1 MSQKFKIS
9 SDLIEEANESLR
21 SSAGYPSE
29 DGRELLKS
37 LESTSIKEGKSLE
50 STSIKEG
57 ESLKNPESS
66 RYENMIEKIT
76 SSLSKIEKKIDLDNL
91 HLKKLDKLDKL
102 NELDVLK
109 KEVMQMENNRI
120 TGKANEEEIKNT
132 DKNNNNL
139 PDASEILNR
148 IDEVD
153 AKIGKVEQGVKKNE
167 LTNTYFQKRFT
178 NIESTMDR
186 FEDLEKEIKIEY
198 EEDDNTLKKN
208 KYLKISLLLLLI
220 LFAMMIA
227 GDRLGFID
235 LYIDEIIRSF
245 F

>member
-1 MSQKFKIS
+1 MSKKFKIS

-29 DGRELLKS
+29 DGKELLKP
-37 LESTSIKEGKSLE
+37 LEF
-50 STSIKEG
+50 TSIKEG
-57 ESLKNPESS
+57 ESLQNSESS

-109 KEVMQMENNRI
+109 KEVMQMENNKI
-120 TGKANEEEIKNT
+120 TGKANEQETTNT
-132 DKNNNNL
+132 DKNNNL
-139 PDASEILNR
+139 PDTSEILNR
-148 IDEVD
+148 IEKVD
-153 AKIGKVEQGVKKNE
+153 AKIRKVEEGVKKNE
-167 LTNTYFQKRFT
+167 LTNTQFKKRFT
-178 NIESTMDR
+178 NIENTMNR

-208 KYLKISLLLLLI
+208 KYLKISLLLLLLI
-220 LFAMMIA
+220 FVMLIA

>member
-1 MSQKFKIS
+1 MLKKFKIS
-9 SDLIEEANESLR
+9 SDLIEEANECLR

-29 DGRELLKS
+29 DGKELLKP
-37 LESTSIKEGKSLE
+37 LEF
-50 STSIKEG
+50 TSIKEG
-57 ESLKNPESS
+57 ESLQNSESS

-109 KEVMQMENNRI
+109 KEVMQMENNKI
-120 TGKANEEEIKNT
+120 TGKANEQETTNT

-139 PDASEILNR
+139 PDTSEILNR
-148 IDEVD
+148 IEKVD
-153 AKIGKVEQGVKKNE
+153 SKIRKVEEGVKKNE
-167 LTNTYFQKRFT
+167 LTNTQFKKRFT
-178 NIESTMDR
+178 NIENTMNR

-220 LFAMMIA
+220 LFAMMVA

>member
-1 MSQKFKIS
+1 MSKKFKIS

-21 SSAGYPSE
+21 SSNGYPSE

-37 LESTSIKEGKSLE
+37 LESTSIE
-50 STSIKEG
+50 EG
-57 ESLKNPESS
+57 ESLKNFESS

-102 NELDVLK
+102 DKLNELDVLK
-109 KEVMQMENNRI
+109 KEVMQMENNKI
-120 TGKANEEEIKNT
+120 TGKANEQEITNT
-132 DKNNNNL
+132 NKNNNNL
-139 PDASEILNR
+139 PDISEILNR

-153 AKIGKVEQGVKKNE
+153 AKIKKVEKGVIKNE
-167 LTNTYFQKRFT
+167 LTNTHFKKRFT
-178 NIESTMDR
+178 NIENTMDR
-186 FEDLEKEIKIEY
+186 FENLEKEIKIEY
-198 EEDDNTLKKN
+198 EEDDSTLKKK
-208 KYLKISLLLLLI
+208 KYLTIFIILLLI
-220 LFAMMIA
+220 LLAMMIA

-235 LYIDEIIRSF
+235 LYIDEIIKSF

>member
-1 MSQKFKIS
+1 MSKKFKIS

-37 LESTSIKEGKSLE
+37 LESTSIEEG
-50 STSIKEG
+50 G
-57 ESLKNPESS
+57 SLKNFESS

-102 NELDVLK
+102 DKLNELDVLK
-109 KEVMQMENNRI
+109 KETMQMENNRI
-120 TGKANEEEIKNT
+120 TGKANEQETTDT

-139 PDASEILNR
+139 PDTSEILNR
-148 IDEVD
+148 IEKVD
-153 AKIGKVEQGVKKNE
+153 AKIRKVEEGVKKNE
-167 LTNTYFQKRFT
+167 LTNTQFKKRFT
-178 NIESTMDR
+178 NIENTMDR

-208 KYLKISLLLLLI
+208 KYLKISLLLLLLI
-220 LFAMMIA
+220 FVMLIA

>member
-1 MSQKFKIS
+1 MLKKFKIS

-29 DGRELLKS
+29 DGKELLKS
-37 LESTSIKEGKSLE
+37 LESTSIE
-50 STSIKEG
+50 EG
-57 ESLKNPESS
+57 ESLKNFESS

-109 KEVMQMENNRI
+109 KEVMQIENNRI
-120 TGKANEEEIKNT
+120 TGKANEQEITNT
-132 DKNNNNL
+132 NKNNNNL
-139 PDASEILNR
+139 PDIPEILNR

-153 AKIGKVEQGVKKNE
+153 TKIKKVEKGVIKNE
-167 LTNTYFQKRFT
+167 LTNAYFQKRFT
-178 NIESTMDR
+178 NIENTMDR
-186 FEDLEKEIKIEY
+186 FENLEKEIKIEY

-208 KYLKISLLLLLI
+208 KYLKISLILLLI
-220 LFAMMIA
+220 LFVMMIA

-235 LYIDEIIRSF
+235 LYIDEIIKSF

>member
-1 MSQKFKIS
+1 MSKNFKIS

-21 SSAGYPSE
+21 SSAGYTSE
-29 DGRELLKS
+29 DGKELLKP
-37 LESTSIKEGKSLE
+37 LEF
-50 STSIKEG
+50 TSIKEG
-57 ESLKNPESS
+57 ESLKNLESS

-109 KEVMQMENNRI
+109 KEVMQMENNKI
-120 TGKANEEEIKNT
+120 TGKANEQEITNT
-132 DKNNNNL
+132 NKNNNNL
-139 PDASEILNR
+139 PDTSEILNR
-148 IDEVD
+148 IEEVD
-153 AKIGKVEQGVKKNE
+153 AKIRKVEEGVKKNE
-167 LTNTYFQKRFT
+167 LTNTQFKKRFT
-178 NIESTMDR
+178 NIENTMNR

-208 KYLKISLLLLLI
+208 KYLKISLLLLLLI
-220 LFAMMIA
+220 FATMIA
-227 GDRLGFID
+227 ADRLGFID

>member
-1 MSQKFKIS
+1 MSKKFKIS
-9 SDLIEEANESLR
+9 SELIEEANESLR

-37 LESTSIKEGKSLE
+37 LESTSIKEE
-50 STSIKEG
+50 
-57 ESLKNPESS
+57 ESLKNSESS
-66 RYENMIEKIT
+66 HYENMVEKIT

-102 NELDVLK
+102 DKLNELDVLK
-109 KEVMQMENNRI
+109 KEVMQIENNRI
-120 TGKANEEEIKNT
+120 TGKANEQEITNT
-132 DKNNNNL
+132 NKNNNNL
-139 PDASEILNR
+139 PDISEILNR

-153 AKIGKVEQGVKKNE
+153 AKIKKVEKGVIKNE

-178 NIESTMDR
+178 NIENTMDR
-186 FEDLEKEIKIEY
+186 FENLEKEIKIEY

-220 LFAMMIA
+220 LFVMMIA

-245 F
+245 FLK

>member
-1 MSQKFKIS
+1 MSKKFIIS

-21 SSAGYPSE
+21 SSAGNSYE
-29 DGRELLKS
+29 DGKELLKP
-37 LESTSIKEGKSLE
+37 LEF
-50 STSIKEG
+50 TSIKEG

-102 NELDVLK
+102 DKLNELDVLK
-109 KEVMQMENNRI
+109 KEVMQMENNKI
-120 TGKANEEEIKNT
+120 TGKANEQETTNT

-139 PDASEILNR
+139 PDTSEILNR
-148 IDEVD
+148 IEKVD
-153 AKIGKVEQGVKKNE
+153 AKIRKVEEGVKKNE
-167 LTNTYFQKRFT
+167 LTNTQFKKRFT
-178 NIESTMDR
+178 NIENTMNR

-208 KYLKISLLLLLI
+208 KYLKISLLLLLLI
-220 LFAMMIA
+220 FVTMIA
-227 GDRLGFID
+227 ADRLGFID

>member
-1 MSQKFKIS
+1 MSKKFKIS

-21 SSAGYPSE
+21 NAAGYPSE

-37 LESTSIKEGKSLE
+37 SKFTSIKEE
-50 STSIKEG
+50 

-66 RYENMIEKIT
+66 HYENMIEKIT

-102 NELDVLK
+102 DKLNELDVLK
-109 KEVMQMENNRI
+109 KEVMQMENNKI
-120 TGKANEEEIKNT
+120 TEKANEQEIT
-132 DKNNNNL
+132 DTNKNNNNL
-139 PDASEILNR
+139 PDTSEILNR
-148 IDEVD
+148 IEEVD
-153 AKIGKVEQGVKKNE
+153 EKIRKVEQGVKKNE

-178 NIESTMDR
+178 NIENTMDR

-198 EEDDNTLKKN
+198 EEDDNKLKKN

>member
-1 MSQKFKIS
+1 MSKKFKIS

-37 LESTSIKEGKSLE
+37 LEFTSIEE
-50 STSIKEG
+50 
-57 ESLKNPESS
+57 ESLKNSESS

-109 KEVMQMENNRI
+109 KEVMQMENNKI
-120 TGKANEEEIKNT
+120 TGKANEQETTNT

-139 PDASEILNR
+139 PDTSEILNR
-148 IDEVD
+148 IEKVD
-153 AKIGKVEQGVKKNE
+153 AKIRKVEEGVKKNE
-167 LTNTYFQKRFT
+167 LTNTQFKKRFT
-178 NIESTMDR
+178 NIENTMNR

-198 EEDDNTLKKN
+198 EEDDNKLKKN

>member
-1 MSQKFKIS
+1 MSKKFKIS

-29 DGRELLKS
+29 NGKELL
-37 LESTSIKEGKSLE
+37 ESLE

-109 KEVMQMENNRI
+109 KEIMQMENNRI
-120 TGKANEEEIKNT
+120 TGKANEQEIT
-132 DKNNNNL
+132 DTNKKNNNL
-139 PDASEILNR
+139 PETSEILNR
-148 IDEVD
+148 IEEVD
-153 AKIGKVEQGVKKNE
+153 AKIRKVEQGVKKNE

-220 LFAMMIA
+220 LFATMITA
-227 GDRLGFID
+227 DRLGFID

>member
-1 MSQKFKIS
+1 MSKKFKIS

-29 DGRELLKS
+29 DGKELLKP
-37 LESTSIKEGKSLE
+37 LEF
-50 STSIKEG
+50 TSIKEG
-57 ESLKNPESS
+57 ESLQNSESS

-109 KEVMQMENNRI
+109 KEVMQMENNKI
-120 TGKANEEEIKNT
+120 TGKANEQETTNT
-132 DKNNNNL
+132 NKNNNNL
-139 PDASEILNR
+139 PDTSEILNR
-148 IDEVD
+148 IEEVD
-153 AKIGKVEQGVKKNE
+153 AKIRKVEQGVKKNE
-167 LTNTYFQKRFT
+167 LTNTQFKKRFT
-178 NIESTMDR
+178 NIENTMNR

-220 LFAMMIA
+220 LFLVMIA

>member
-1 MSQKFKIS
+1 MSKKFKIS

-29 DGRELLKS
+29 DGKELLKP
-37 LESTSIKEGKSLE
+37 LEF
-50 STSIKEG
+50 TSIKEG
-57 ESLKNPESS
+57 ESLKNSESS

-109 KEVMQMENNRI
+109 KEVMQMENNKI
-120 TGKANEEEIKNT
+120 TGKANEQETTNT

-139 PDASEILNR
+139 PDTSEILNR
-148 IDEVD
+148 IEKVD
-153 AKIGKVEQGVKKNE
+153 AKIRKVEQGVEKNE
-167 LTNTYFQKRFT
+167 LTNTRFEKRFT
-178 NIESTMDR
+178 NIENTMDR

-227 GDRLGFID
+227 ADRLGFID

>member
-1 MSQKFKIS
+1 MLKKFKIS
-9 SDLIEEANESLR
+9 SDLVEEANESLR
-21 SSAGYPSE
+21 GLGGYPSE
-29 DGRELLKS
+29 DEKELSKS
-37 LESTSIKEGKSLE
+37 LESTSIE
-50 STSIKEG
+50 EG
-57 ESLKNPESS
+57 ESLKNFESS

-109 KEVMQMENNRI
+109 KEVMQMENNKI
-120 TGKANEEEIKNT
+120 TGKANEQETINT

-178 NIESTMDR
+178 NIENTMDR
-186 FEDLEKEIKIEY
+186 FENLEKEIKIEY
-198 EEDDNTLKKN
+198 EEDDNKLKKN

>member
-1 MSQKFKIS
+1 MSKKFKIS

-29 DGRELLKS
+29 DGKELLKP
-37 LESTSIKEGKSLE
+37 LEFTSIKEEESLE
-50 STSIKEG
+50 
-57 ESLKNPESS
+57 NPESS

-109 KEVMQMENNRI
+109 KEVMQMENNKI
-120 TGKANEEEIKNT
+120 TGKANEQETTNT

-139 PDASEILNR
+139 PDTSEILNR
-148 IDEVD
+148 IEKVD
-153 AKIGKVEQGVKKNE
+153 AKIRKVEEGVKKNE
-167 LTNTYFQKRFT
+167 LTNTQFKKRFT
-178 NIESTMDR
+178 NIENTMNR

-220 LFAMMIA
+220 LFVMLIA

>member
-1 MSQKFKIS
+1 MSKKFKIS

-29 DGRELLKS
+29 DGKELLKP
-37 LESTSIKEGKSLE
+37 LEF
-50 STSIKEG
+50 TSIKEG
-57 ESLKNPESS
+57 ESLKNLESS

-109 KEVMQMENNRI
+109 KEVMQMENNKI
-120 TGKANEEEIKNT
+120 TGKANEQETTNT

-139 PDASEILNR
+139 PDTSEILNR
-148 IDEVD
+148 IEKVD
-153 AKIGKVEQGVKKNE
+153 AKIRKVEEGVKKNE
-167 LTNTYFQKRFT
+167 LTNTQFKKRFT
-178 NIESTMDR
+178 NIENTMNR

-208 KYLKISLLLLLI
+208 KYLKISLLLLLLI
-220 LFAMMIA
+220 FVMLIA

>member
-1 MSQKFKIS
+1 MSKKFKIS

-29 DGRELLKS
+29 DGKELLKP
-37 LESTSIKEGKSLE
+37 LEFTSIEEGK
-50 STSIKEG
+50 
-57 ESLKNPESS
+57 SLKNPESS

-109 KEVMQMENNRI
+109 KEVIQMENNKI
-120 TGKANEEEIKNT
+120 TGKANEQETTNT
-132 DKNNNNL
+132 NKNNNNL
-139 PDASEILNR
+139 PDTSEILNR
-148 IDEVD
+148 IEKVD
-153 AKIGKVEQGVKKNE
+153 AKIRKVEEGVKKNE
-167 LTNTYFQKRFT
+167 LTNTQFKKRFT
-178 NIESTMDR
+178 NIENTMDR
-186 FEDLEKEIKIEY
+186 FENLEKEIKIEY
-198 EEDDNTLKKN
+198 EEDDNMLKKN
-208 KYLKISLLLLLI
+208 KYLKISLLLLLLI
-220 LFAMMIA
+220 FSTMIA

>member
-1 MSQKFKIS
+1 MSKKFKIS

-29 DGRELLKS
+29 DGKELLKP
-37 LESTSIKEGKSLE
+37 LEF
-50 STSIKEG
+50 TSIKEG
-57 ESLKNPESS
+57 ESLKNLESS

-109 KEVMQMENNRI
+109 KEVMQMENNKI
-120 TGKANEEEIKNT
+120 TGKANEQEITNT
-132 DKNNNNL
+132 NKNNNNL
-139 PDASEILNR
+139 PDTSEILNR
-148 IDEVD
+148 IEEVD
-153 AKIGKVEQGVKKNE
+153 AKIRKVEQGVKKND
-167 LTNTYFQKRFT
+167 LTNTQFQKRFT
-178 NIESTMDR
+178 NIENTMDR
-186 FEDLEKEIKIEY
+186 FENLEKEIKIEY

-220 LFAMMIA
+220 LFLVMIA

>member
-1 MSQKFKIS
+1 MSKKFKIS

-21 SSAGYPSE
+21 SSAGYSSE
-29 DGRELLKS
+29 DGKELLKP
-37 LESTSIKEGKSLE
+37 LEF
-50 STSIKEG
+50 TSIKEG
-57 ESLKNPESS
+57 ESLQNSESS

-109 KEVMQMENNRI
+109 KEVMQMENNKI
-120 TGKANEEEIKNT
+120 TGKANEQETTNT

-139 PDASEILNR
+139 PDTSEILNR
-148 IDEVD
+148 IEKVD
-153 AKIGKVEQGVKKNE
+153 AKIRKVEEGVKKNE
-167 LTNTYFQKRFT
+167 LTNTQFKKRFT
-178 NIESTMDR
+178 NIENTMNR

-220 LFAMMIA
+220 LFLVMIA

>member
-1 MSQKFKIS
+1 MSKKFKIS

-29 DGRELLKS
+29 DGKELLKP
-37 LESTSIKEGKSLE
+37 LEF
-50 STSIKEG
+50 TSIKEG
-57 ESLKNPESS
+57 ESLQNSESS

-109 KEVMQMENNRI
+109 KEVMQMENNKI
-120 TGKANEEEIKNT
+120 TGKANEQETTNT

-139 PDASEILNR
+139 PDTSEILNR
-148 IDEVD
+148 IEKVD
-153 AKIGKVEQGVKKNE
+153 AKIRKVEEGVKKNE
-167 LTNTYFQKRFT
+167 LTNTQFKKRFT
-178 NIESTMDR
+178 NIENTMNR

-208 KYLKISLLLLLI
+208 KYLKISLLLLLLI
-220 LFAMMIA
+220 FVMLIA

>member
-1 MSQKFKIS
+1 MLKKFKIS
-9 SDLIEEANESLR
+9 SDLVEEANESLK
-21 SSAGYPSE
+21 SLDGYPSE
-29 DGRELLKS
+29 DGKELLKS
-37 LESTSIKEGKSLE
+37 LESTSIE
-50 STSIKEG
+50 EG
-57 ESLKNPESS
+57 ESLKNLESS
-66 RYENMIEKIT
+66 RYENMVEKIT

-109 KEVMQMENNRI
+109 KETMQMENNRI
-120 TGKANEEEIKNT
+120 TGKANEQETGDT

-139 PDASEILNR
+139 PDTSEILNR
-148 IDEVD
+148 IEEVD
-153 AKIGKVEQGVKKNE
+153 AKIRKVEKGVNKNE
-167 LTNTYFQKRFT
+167 LTNTQFKKRFT
-178 NIESTMDR
+178 NIENTMDR

-220 LFAMMIA
+220 LFVMMIA

>member
-1 MSQKFKIS
+1 MSKKLKIS

-21 SSAGYPSE
+21 SAAGYPSE

-37 LESTSIKEGKSLE
+37 SEFTSIKEE
-50 STSIKEG
+50 

-109 KEVMQMENNRI
+109 KEVMQMENNKI
-120 TGKANEEEIKNT
+120 TGKANEQETT
-132 DKNNNNL
+132 DTNKNNNNL
-139 PDASEILNR
+139 PDTSEILNR
-148 IDEVD
+148 IEKVD
-153 AKIGKVEQGVKKNE
+153 AKIRKVEEGVKKNE
-167 LTNTYFQKRFT
+167 LTNTQFKKRFT
-178 NIESTMDR
+178 NIENTMDR
-186 FEDLEKEIKIEY
+186 FENLEKEIKIEY

-208 KYLKISLLLLLI
+208 KYLKISLLLLLLI
-220 LFAMMIA
+220 FATMITA
-227 GDRLGFID
+227 DRLGFID

>member
-1 MSQKFKIS
+1 MSKKFKIS

-29 DGRELLKS
+29 DGKELLKP
-37 LESTSIKEGKSLE
+37 LEF
-50 STSIKEG
+50 TSIKEG
-57 ESLKNPESS
+57 ESLQNSESS

-109 KEVMQMENNRI
+109 KEVMQMENNKI
-120 TGKANEEEIKNT
+120 TGKANEQETTNT

-139 PDASEILNR
+139 PDTSEILNR
-148 IDEVD
+148 IEKVD
-153 AKIGKVEQGVKKNE
+153 AKIRKVEEGVKKNE
-167 LTNTYFQKRFT
+167 LTNTQFKKRFT
-178 NIESTMDR
+178 NIENTMNR
-186 FEDLEKEIKIEY
+186 FEDLEKEIEIEY

-208 KYLKISLLLLLI
+208 KYLKISLLLLLLI
-220 LFAMMIA
+220 FVMLIA

>member
-1 MSQKFKIS
+1 MSKKFKIS

-29 DGRELLKS
+29 DGKELLKP
-37 LESTSIKEGKSLE
+37 LEFTSIEEGK
-50 STSIKEG
+50 
-57 ESLKNPESS
+57 SLKNPESS

-109 KEVMQMENNRI
+109 KEVMQMENNKI
-120 TGKANEEEIKNT
+120 TGKANEQETTNT

-139 PDASEILNR
+139 PDTSEILNR
-148 IDEVD
+148 IEKVD
-153 AKIGKVEQGVKKNE
+153 AKIRKVEEGVKKNE
-167 LTNTYFQKRFT
+167 LTNTQFKKRFT
-178 NIESTMDR
+178 NIEDTMDR
-186 FEDLEKEIKIEY
+186 FENLEKEIKIEY

-208 KYLKISLLLLLI
+208 KYLKISLLLLLLI
-220 LFAMMIA
+220 FVMLIA

>member
-1 MSQKFKIS
+1 MSKKFKIS
-9 SDLIEEANESLR
+9 SDLVEEANESLK
-21 SSAGYPSE
+21 SLDGYPSE
-29 DGRELLKS
+29 DGKELLKS
-37 LESTSIKEGKSLE
+37 LESTSIE
-50 STSIKEG
+50 EG
-57 ESLKNPESS
+57 ESLKNFESS

-109 KEVMQMENNRI
+109 KEVMQMENTKI
-120 TGKANEEEIKNT
+120 TGKANEQEIINT
-132 DKNNNNL
+132 NKNNNNL
-139 PDASEILNR
+139 PDLPEILNR

-153 AKIGKVEQGVKKNE
+153 TKIKKVEKGVIKNE
-167 LTNTYFQKRFT
+167 LTNAYYQKRFT
-178 NIESTMDR
+178 NIENTMDR
-186 FEDLEKEIKIEY
+186 FENLENEIKIEY

-208 KYLKISLLLLLI
+208 KYLKISLILLLI
-220 LFAMMIA
+220 LFVMLIA

>member
-9 SDLIEEANESLR
+9 SDLIEEANEALR
-21 SSAGYPSE
+21 SSDGYSSE

-37 LESTSIKEGKSLE
+37 LEFTSIKEE
-50 STSIKEG
+50 

-109 KEVMQMENNRI
+109 KEVMQMENNKI
-120 TGKANEEEIKNT
+120 TGKANELETTNT

-139 PDASEILNR
+139 PDTSEILNR
-148 IDEVD
+148 IEKVD
-153 AKIGKVEQGVKKNE
+153 AKIRKVDEGVKKNE
-167 LTNTYFQKRFT
+167 LTNTQFKKRFT
-178 NIESTMDR
+178 NIENTMNR

-208 KYLKISLLLLLI
+208 KYLKISLLLLLLI
-220 LFAMMIA
+220 FVMLIA

>member
-1 MSQKFKIS
+1 MLKKFKIS

-21 SSAGYPSE
+21 SSGGYPSE

-37 LESTSIKEGKSLE
+37 LEFTSIKEE
-50 STSIKEG
+50 

-66 RYENMIEKIT
+66 RYENMVEKIT

-102 NELDVLK
+102 DKLNELGVLK
-109 KEVMQMENNRI
+109 KKVMQMENNRI
-120 TGKANEEEIKNT
+120 TEKANEQEITNTNKN
-132 DKNNNNL
+132 DNNF
-139 PDASEILNR
+139 PDTSEILNR

-153 AKIGKVEQGVKKNE
+153 AKIKKVEKGVIKNE

-178 NIESTMDR
+178 NIENTMDR
-186 FEDLEKEIKIEY
+186 FENLEKEIKIEY
-198 EEDDNTLKKN
+198 EEDDNTSKIN

-245 F
+245 FYK

>member
-1 MSQKFKIS
+1 MSKKFKIS

-29 DGRELLKS
+29 DGKELLKP
-37 LESTSIKEGKSLE
+37 LEF
-50 STSIKEG
+50 TSIKEG
-57 ESLKNPESS
+57 ESLQNSESS

-109 KEVMQMENNRI
+109 KEVMQMENNKI
-120 TGKANEEEIKNT
+120 TGKANEQEITNT
-132 DKNNNNL
+132 NKNNNNL
-139 PDASEILNR
+139 PDTSEILNR
-148 IDEVD
+148 IEEVD
-153 AKIGKVEQGVKKNE
+153 AKIRKVEQGVKKNE
-167 LTNTYFQKRFT
+167 LTNTQFQKRFT
-178 NIESTMDR
+178 NIENTMDR
-186 FEDLEKEIKIEY
+186 FENLEKEIKIEY

-220 LFAMMIA
+220 LFLVMIA

>member
-1 MSQKFKIS
+1 MSKKFKIS
-9 SDLIEEANESLR
+9 SDLVEEANESLR

-29 DGRELLKS
+29 DGKELLKP
-37 LESTSIKEGKSLE
+37 LEF
-50 STSIKEG
+50 TSIKEG
-57 ESLKNPESS
+57 ESLQNSESS

-109 KEVMQMENNRI
+109 KEVMQMENNKI
-120 TGKANEEEIKNT
+120 TGKANEQETTNT

-139 PDASEILNR
+139 PDTSEILNR
-148 IDEVD
+148 IEKVD
-153 AKIGKVEQGVKKNE
+153 AKIRKVEEGVKKNE
-167 LTNTYFQKRFT
+167 LTNTQFKKRFT
-178 NIESTMDR
+178 NIENTMNR

-208 KYLKISLLLLLI
+208 KYLKISLLLLLLI
-220 LFAMMIA
+220 FVMLIA

>member
-1 MSQKFKIS
+1 MSKNFKIS

-29 DGRELLKS
+29 DGKELLKF
-37 LESTSIKEGKSLE
+37 LESTSIE
-50 STSIKEG
+50 EG
-57 ESLKNPESS
+57 ESLKNFESS

-102 NELDVLK
+102 DKLNQLDVLK
-109 KEVMQMENNRI
+109 KEIMQIENNRI
-120 TGKANEEEIKNT
+120 TGKASEQEIINT
-132 DKNNNNL
+132 DKNNSNL

-148 IDEVD
+148 IEKVD
-153 AKIGKVEQGVKKNE
+153 AKIRKVEEGVKKNE
-167 LTNTYFQKRFT
+167 LTNTQFKKRFT
-178 NIESTMDR
+178 NIENTMDR
-186 FEDLEKEIKIEY
+186 FENLEKEIKIEY

-208 KYLKISLLLLLI
+208 KYLKISLLLLLLI
-220 LFAMMIA
+220 FATMITA
-227 GDRLGFID
+227 DRLGFID

>member
-1 MSQKFKIS
+1 MSKKFKIS

-29 DGRELLKS
+29 DGKELLKP
-37 LESTSIKEGKSLE
+37 LEFTSIKEE
-50 STSIKEG
+50 

-102 NELDVLK
+102 DKLNELDVLK
-109 KEVMQMENNRI
+109 KEVMQMENNKI
-120 TGKANEEEIKNT
+120 TGKANEQEITNT
-132 DKNNNNL
+132 NKNNNNL
-139 PDASEILNR
+139 PDTSEILNR
-148 IDEVD
+148 IEKVD
-153 AKIGKVEQGVKKNE
+153 AKIRKVEEGVKKNE
-167 LTNTYFQKRFT
+167 LTNTHFQKRFT

-208 KYLKISLLLLLI
+208 KYLKISLLLLLLI
-220 LFAMMIA
+220 FVMLIA

-235 LYIDEIIRSF
+235 LYIDEIIKSF